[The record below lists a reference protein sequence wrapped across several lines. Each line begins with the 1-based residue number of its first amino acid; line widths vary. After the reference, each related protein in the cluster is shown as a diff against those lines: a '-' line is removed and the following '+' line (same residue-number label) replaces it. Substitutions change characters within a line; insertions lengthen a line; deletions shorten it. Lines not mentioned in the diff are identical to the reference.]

1 MNNIHCAITSIPDRQ
16 EQIAS
21 FHSKYI
27 LSSPPSSSSP
37 GSSRNSGYSSSGDYN
52 EIDLT
57 QPPAFSEHDREAIL
71 EKALASSNGEKIKAL
86 MEGDISEYSSSSEAD
101 LALMGHLAFWFN
113 RDAPTMDTVF
123 RESSLYRKKYERDD
137 YAKRTICK
145 AINNTKSVYQPSLK
159 KHAEEKG
166 EYIPNPDRY
175 KLLSVAEYLALPTP
189 EFLVDKTLPQKGIA
203 AVIGYS
209 GAGKTFVVLDMV
221 AAISRGEDWFGRKT
235 KKTSVVYVV
244 AEGTL
249 QNRIKA
255 LQGEK
260 KVNFDEASFHL
271 VRDPL
276 DIFRS
281 SDDVNDLALKIPKG
295 ALVVIDTLAQ
305 TSPGMDENSGKD
317 MGQVIQNCKILQQE
331 IDGLVLLVAHTG
343 KGKGDDIRGH
353 SSLRAALDAAI
364 IVNRKGNERGWKVL
378 KLKEGE
384 DGKEESF
391 RLQQVEVD
399 FEGNTSCVVVQS
411 SKSEMIWK
419 PSKNELIAQDVL
431 SIIIA
436 SKKQVSNTEWQSAF
450 CARLKDQG
458 EEIKDE
464 TAKRNFRSAKKAL
477 IDHKLVREDNG
488 MFTLVSSIT
497 EED

>member
-1 MNNIHCAITSIPDRQ
+1 MNNIHFAITSIPDRQ
-16 EQIAS
+16 AQITS
-21 FHSKYI
+21 FHQKYI
-27 LSSPPSSSSP
+27 QGDAPSSSSVGTASVP
-37 GSSRNSGYSSSGDYN
+37 GYSSSGDYN
-52 EIDLT
+52 EIDLM
-57 QPPAFSEHDREAIL
+57 QSPVFSEQDREAIL
-71 EKALASSNGEKIKAL
+71 EKALTSSNGEKIKAL
-86 MEGDISEYSSSSEAD
+86 MEGDISGYSSSSEAD

-123 RESSLYRKKYERDD
+123 RESSLYREKYERDD
-137 YAKRTICK
+137 YAKRTIYK
-145 AINNTKSVYQPSLK
+145 AIKSTKNVYQPSLK

-281 SDDVNDLALKIPKG
+281 SDDVKDLALKIPKG

-364 IVNRKGNERGWKVL
+364 ILNRKGDERSWKVL

-391 RLQQVEVD
+391 RLQHVEVD